1 MQNIPSVFW
10 LVPVASLVA
19 LGMALYFYL
28 QMKKANEVSNY
39 KQPTASEIN
48 SFYRKNSSMW
58 VQPEYVEFAHVYKE
72 KSDSQSENDA
82 RKAELEKASKE
93 IASGAISF
101 EEAVQKALN
110 YNYILEDSEYL
121 CETEYPVDPV
131 YPDPTI
137 EVMDEHGNILKDN
150 YGGGQLQFDT

>member
-1 MQNIPSVFW
+1 MEVFN
-10 LVPVASLVA
+10 LIVDRKV
-19 LGMALYFYL
+19 
-28 QMKKANEVSNY
+28 
-39 KQPTASEIN
+39 EIWRRDKI
-48 SFYRKNSSMW
+48 SI
-58 VQPEYVEFAHVYKE
+58 E
-72 KSDSQSENDA
+72 
-82 RKAELEKASKE
+82 AES
-93 IASGAISF
+93 I

-121 CETEYPVDPV
+121 GETEYPVDPV

>member
-1 MQNIPSVFW
+1 MEVFN
-10 LVPVASLVA
+10 LIVDRKV
-19 LGMALYFYL
+19 
-28 QMKKANEVSNY
+28 
-39 KQPTASEIN
+39 EIWRRDKI
-48 SFYRKNSSMW
+48 SI
-58 VQPEYVEFAHVYKE
+58 E
-72 KSDSQSENDA
+72 
-82 RKAELEKASKE
+82 AES
-93 IASGAISF
+93 I

-137 EVMDEHGNILKDN
+137 EIMDEHGNILKDN

>member
-1 MQNIPSVFW
+1 MEVFN
-10 LVPVASLVA
+10 LIVDRKV
-19 LGMALYFYL
+19 
-28 QMKKANEVSNY
+28 
-39 KQPTASEIN
+39 EIWRRDKI
-48 SFYRKNSSMW
+48 SI
-58 VQPEYVEFAHVYKE
+58 E
-72 KSDSQSENDA
+72 
-82 RKAELEKASKE
+82 AES
-93 IASGAISF
+93 I

>member
-1 MQNIPSVFW
+1 MEVFN
-10 LVPVASLVA
+10 LIVDRKV
-19 LGMALYFYL
+19 
-28 QMKKANEVSNY
+28 
-39 KQPTASEIN
+39 EIWRRDKI
-48 SFYRKNSSMW
+48 SI
-58 VQPEYVEFAHVYKE
+58 E
-72 KSDSQSENDA
+72 
-82 RKAELEKASKE
+82 AES
-93 IASGAISF
+93 I

-110 YNYILEDSEYL
+110 YNYISENSEYL